1 MEKQFPRTT
10 VGGVSLSRML
20 MGSNWLLG
28 YSHTSV
34 SADEMI
40 KRRYDSAE
48 KFKPV
53 LETYLKYGV
62 DTLMAVSYT
71 HLDVYKR
78 QAYAFVS
85 RREADPVALRFF
97 AAGYQVFIL
106 TYSVGEKAKEFL
118 PLREKLF
125 GLFSYQMCIR
135 DRSIVSFHE

>member
-62 DTLMAVSYT
+62 DTLMA
-71 HLDVYKR
+71 
-78 QAYAFVS
+78 
-85 RREADPVALRFF
+85 P
-97 AAGYQVFIL
+97 
-106 TYSVGEKAKEFL
+106 
-118 PLREKLF
+118 F
-125 GLFSYQMCIR
+125 GNSPELVR
-135 DRSIVSFHE
+135 AVKDTE